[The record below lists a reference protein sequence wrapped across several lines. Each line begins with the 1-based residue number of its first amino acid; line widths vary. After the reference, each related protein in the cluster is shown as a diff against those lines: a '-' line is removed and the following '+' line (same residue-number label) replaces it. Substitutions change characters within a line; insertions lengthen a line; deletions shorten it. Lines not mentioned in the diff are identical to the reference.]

1 MLQEKEAVFPRDLRQ
16 GRAGDIS
23 EQPLR
28 GASSL
33 SLQPAGSPWALNST
47 VQGFEEAPVYRNP
60 KQFRWLPLLEGDRCT
75 HPPLQSRNGLGKPGK
90 GV

>member
-1 MLQEKEAVFPRDLRQ
+1 MLEEKEAVFPKDLRQ

-33 SLQPAGSPWALNST
+33 SLQPAASPWALNST
-47 VQGFEEAPVYRNP
+47 AQGFEEAPVYRNP
-60 KQFRWLPLLEGDRCT
+60 STARE
-75 HPPLQSRNGLGKPGK
+75 
-90 GV
+90 